1 MNWQRVYSFC
11 PKMKNLQYIGTLLL
25 IAAFNSIPNIAYC
38 QINSGNSPQPTAA
51 INVFNYQNMEF
62 GAFAQGSGG
71 GTVTISPDAR
81 RSATGN
87 ITLLNFG
94 ALYFPAIFEIEVPKN
109 SMVSMVTGQD
119 AILNGSNGGT
129 ISLKIGLSDP
139 LSPFVTSVDPP
150 GRTKVAV
157 GGTLT
162 VGNLSSSPPGNYS
175 GEFQITFIVE

>member
-1 MNWQRVYSFC
+1 
-11 PKMKNLQYIGTLLL
+11 MKKLQYIGTLLL
-25 IAAFNSIPNIAYC
+25 IAVFNTTSTIAVC
-38 QINSGNSPQPTAA
+38 QLTKDNSLQKTAA
-51 INVFNYQNMEF
+51 INVFSYQNMEF

-71 GTVTISPDAR
+71 GAVTVSPDGK

-94 ALYFPAIFEIEVPKN
+94 ALYFPAVFEIEVPKN

-119 AILNGSNGGT
+119 AVLSGSNGGT

-139 LSPFVTSVDPP
+139 MSPFVTSVEPP

>member
-1 MNWQRVYSFC
+1 
-11 PKMKNLQYIGTLLL
+11 MKKLQYIGTLLL
-25 IAAFNSIPNIAYC
+25 IAAFNTTSNLALC
-38 QINSGNSPQPTAA
+38 QITGGNDLQQQAG

-62 GAFAQGSGG
+62 GSFAQGSGG
-71 GTVTISPDAR
+71 GTVTISPDAK

-94 ALYFPAIFEIEVPKN
+94 AIYFPAIFEIEVPKN
-109 SMVSMVTGQD
+109 SMVSIVTAQD
-119 AILNGSNGGT
+119 AILTGSNGGS
-129 ISLKIGLSDP
+129 ISLKIGSSNP
-139 LSPFVTSVDPP
+139 LNPFVTSVDPP
-150 GRTKVAV
+150 GRTKVSV